1 MQEKGVFFR
10 CNVIGTGSRSSYQN
24 IQTQCKMGIIPIC
37 CLLEQ
42 TLFAETQPTK
52 LSTKI
57 IPASCAQIEETAL
70 FTALTKKQ
78 PHVML
83 IHYYSILLFFRQ
95 QCSSH

>member
-1 MQEKGVFFR
+1 MMFFFFFGR
-10 CNVIGTGSRSSYQN
+10 
-24 IQTQCKMGIIPIC
+24 IC

-52 LSTKI
+52 LSTEI

-83 IHYYSILLFFRQ
+83 IHYYSVLLFQTIVFF
-95 QCSSH
+95 SLTPFNYIY